1 MLKIPELP
9 DKSDRRAGY
18 SLLEVLIVLAIIALI
33 ATLVGPRLLN
43 QLDRSKVT
51 AAKAQIRS
59 LETAIETFRLDLG
72 RYPNASEGLNS
83 LVAAPAGVEGWMG
96 PYLNGTRV
104 PVDPWDRAYAY
115 TPPSGPN
122 QEPVIVS
129 LGADGQPGGDGLDAD
144 VTPQKK

>member
-1 MLKIPELP
+1 MPNSMKKAHSTDP
-9 DKSDRRAGY
+9 RAGY

-59 LETAIETFRLDLG
+59 LETALETFRLDLG
-72 RYPNASEGLNS
+72 RYPNAAEGLNS
-83 LVAAPAGVEGWMG
+83 LTVAPGGLEGWMG
-96 PYLNGTRV
+96 PYLNGKV
-104 PVDPWDRAYAY
+104 PADPWERPY
-115 TPPSGPN
+115 TYTAPAGPD
-122 QEPVIVS
+122 QEPVIMS

-144 VTPQKK
+144 ITAQKK